1 MTINTKETKDFGD
14 VIISSEFDCGSG
26 VLFQRLNI
34 NYFKLQIPT
43 DPPNPVGGD
52 YQWYFCVKMA
62 NKRNSKFNFTLDAQ
76 RPGSSNTEWSISAA
90 PVFVSEDFENW
101 QPLKGVQMTTNLN
114 YRLPIILSSNQTI
127 YISNSV
133 PCRYK
138 AMYNWLEKIQATHSD
153 ISQLESI
160 GKSVQDRDI
169 LIFTIS
175 ETTNEIEETEK
186 DRILI
191 TSGFHPAEPDWLA
204 TTSIIEKLLLDEP
217 WEQDARQKY
226 IFDIIPQLNPDG
238 VVLGINGCNA
248 NGINPYWDF
257 HPYDCKDSPETTYL
271 WKWIEA
277 HPPAIYLDFH
287 CYVGNLKKDYQP
299 YLKPISD
306 YHHPVIRHI
315 VSELDNK
322 LLILSQER
330 AIRGELT
337 NLPSTLAY
345 QITEK
350 FDTITYTKYHL
361 HLKHGIE
368 HCRSLGVS
376 VLKTIIEGIKPYKK
390 IRDLQM
396 ERASKNFKW
405 FLRKNLR
412 IVKTYLK
419 NYLKRAKIRFE
430 EWKNNFEVKRYYGT
444 LWYEDVCKYFS
455 ISKEEA
461 VKRATSPNRKSKLIW
476 KNKEEIE
483 KSEKNVIDTWK
494 KDENMVIRNSWYRER
509 SIETRWDKILKNL
522 NYKKGERILDYGCG
536 ASSFTKWALKHGKFD
551 ITLAEI
557 DGPMLK
563 FCMWRYGK
571 KVSYCKIGIGKKGL
585 PLKEMYDIIFCL
597 DMLEHVWNPLNV
609 AKHLYSHLNE
619 KGRLIET
626 YINDSSG
633 SNLRKANKER
643 PFVLKYLNENLKL
656 ISGSLNSAGP
666 RIWRK
671 EG

>member
-1 MTINTKETKDFGD
+1 MIVNTKETKDFGD
-14 VIISSEFDCGSG
+14 VIISSEFECGSG

-52 YQWYFCVKMA
+52 YQWYFCVKIA
-62 NKRNSKFNFTLDAQ
+62 NKRNSKFNFTLEALRQ
-76 RPGSSNTEWSISAA
+76 GSSNTEWSISAV
-90 PVFVSEDFENW
+90 PVFFSEDFENW
-101 QPLKGVQMTTNLN
+101 QPLKGVQMTANFN
-114 YRLPIILSSNQTI
+114 YRLPIILSSGQTI
-127 YISNSV
+127 YVSNSV

-138 AMYNWLEKIQATHSD
+138 TMCNWLEKIQATHSN

-160 GKSVQDRDI
+160 GKSVQNRDI
-169 LIFTIS
+169 LILTIS
-175 ETTNEIEETEK
+175 EMTDKIETEK
-186 DRILI
+186 DLILI
-191 TSGFHPAEPDWLA
+191 TSGFHPAEADWLA
-204 TTSIIEKLLLDEP
+204 TTSIIEKLLSDEP
-217 WEQDARQKY
+217 WARYARQRY
-226 IFDIIPQLNPDG
+226 IFDIITQLNPDG
-238 VVLGINGCNA
+238 FILGTNGCNA

-257 HPYDCKDSPETTYL
+257 RLYDYQKSPETAYL

-287 CYVGNLKKDYQP
+287 CYVDNLKKDYQP

-315 VSELDNK
+315 VSELDNR
-322 LLILSQER
+322 LLVLSQGR
-330 AIRGELT
+330 AMRGELT

-345 QITEK
+345 QITK
-350 FDTITYTKYHL
+350 KYDTITYTKYHL
-361 HLKHGIE
+361 HLKYGIE

-390 IRDLQM
+390 IKDLQM

-412 IVKTYLK
+412 FVKTYLK
-419 NYLKRAKIRFE
+419 NYLKRTKIRFE
-430 EWKNNFEVKRYYGT
+430 EWKNNFKVKRYYGT
-444 LWYEDVCKYFS
+444 LWYEDVCKYFG

-461 VKRATSPNRKSKLIW
+461 VKRATSPNRISKLIW

-483 KSEKNVIDTWK
+483 KSERSVIDTWK

-509 SIETRWDKILKNL
+509 NIETRWDKMLKNL

-536 ASSFTKWALKHGKFD
+536 VSSFTKWALEHGKFD
-551 ITLAEI
+551 VTLAEI
-557 DGPMLK
+557 GGPMLK
-563 FCMWRYGK
+563 FCKWRYGK
-571 KVSYCKIGIGKKGL
+571 KVSYCKICPGKEGL
-585 PLKEMYDIIFCL
+585 PLREMYDVILCL
-597 DMLEHVWNPLNV
+597 DMLEHVWGPLDV
-609 AKHLYSHLNE
+609 VKHLCSHLNE

-643 PFVLKYLNENLKL
+643 PLVLNYLNEHLKL
-656 ISGSLNSAGP
+656 ISDNLDSAGP
-666 RIWRK
+666 RIWMK
-671 EG
+671 EA

>member
-1 MTINTKETKDFGD
+1 MIIKTKETKDFGD
-14 VIISSEFDCGSG
+14 VIISSEFECGSG

-34 NYFKLQIPT
+34 DYFELQIPT

-52 YQWYFCVKMA
+52 YQWYFCVKIA

-76 RPGSSNTEWSISAA
+76 RLGSDNTEWSISAA

-101 QPLKGVQMTTNLN
+101 QPLKGVQMTANFN
-114 YRLPIILSSNQTI
+114 YRLPIILSSSQTI

-138 AMYNWLEKIQATHSD
+138 AMCNWLEKIQATHSD
-153 ISQLESI
+153 ISHLESI

-169 LIFTIS
+169 LILTIT
-175 ETTNEIEETEK
+175 EMTNEIETEK

-204 TTSIIEKLLLDEP
+204 TTSIIEKLLLNEP
-217 WEQDARQKY
+217 WANNTLKRY

-238 VVLGINGCNA
+238 FVLGTNGCNA

-257 HPYDCKDSPETTYL
+257 RLYDYQKSPETAYL

-287 CYVGNLKKDYQP
+287 CYVDNLKKDYQP
-299 YLKPISD
+299 YLKPIFD
-306 YHHPVIRHI
+306 YHHPVIRRI
-315 VSELDNK
+315 VSELDNR
-322 LLILSQER
+322 LLMLSQGR
-330 AIRGELT
+330 AMKGELT

-345 QITEK
+345 QITK
-350 FDTITYTKYHL
+350 KYDTITYTKYHL
-361 HLKHGIE
+361 HLKYGIE

-376 VLKTIIEGIKPYKK
+376 VLKTIIEGIKPYRK

-419 NYLKRAKIRFE
+419 NYLKRTKLRFE

-444 LWYEDVCKYFS
+444 LWYEDVCKYFG

-461 VKRATSPNRKSKLIW
+461 VKRATSANRKSKLIW

-483 KSEKNVIDTWK
+483 KSERNVIDTWK

-509 SIETRWDKILKNL
+509 NLETRWDKMLKNL

-536 ASSFTKWALKHGKFD
+536 VSSFTKWALKHGKFD

-563 FCMWRYGK
+563 FCKWRYGN
-571 KVSYCKIGIGKKGL
+571 KVSYCKIGLGKEGL
-585 PLKEMYDIIFCL
+585 PLKEGYDIILCL
-597 DMLEHVWNPLNV
+597 DMLEHVWSPLDV
-609 AKHLYSHLNE
+609 VKHLCSHLNAQC
-619 KGRLIET
+619 RLIET
-626 YINDSSG
+626 YINDPNG

-643 PFVLKYLNENLKL
+643 PLVLNYLNEHLKL
-656 ISGSLNSAGP
+656 ISGNLDSAGP
-666 RIWRK
+666 RIWMK
-671 EG
+671 EA